1 MLLLLTYHYLGDS
14 IQAGGDL
21 MGDLSIFAKRL
32 REARES
38 RGMKQ
43 NALAEKVGVSAQTI
57 SAYEKGGQA
66 DKGKNPTLE
75 NAVAIANEL
84 GVSLD
89 WLCGREETMQQL
101 KGKNFTLGDIARMIV
116 EISSWDSVVLG
127 IVSEADDFD
136 GNILIPNLFRSGRYP
151 SIIFEDGRIQRFIED
166 FAKIR
171 DLKDKATI
179 DENFYLRW
187 IEDRTSALDKISKE
201 LEKNYLPF

>member
-1 MLLLLTYHYLGDS
+1 
-14 IQAGGDL
+14 

-136 GNILIPNLFRSGRYP
+136 GNILIPNLFMSGRYP